1 MANVILKK
9 DFTDGE
15 KLFGQQLNNNFGAIE
30 AALATMNKIVWQD
43 DPDDSVITFRGTTE
57 EVNAREIIDGQLLYD
72 TTTGETYIDYGS
84 QRISTGSGNAIF
96 IGDTVPTNPS
106 TQLWINPE
114 ESLLPI
120 NTEVVNSMEGEETTK
135 APSVASA
142 KSYIDTATDFKGNLL
157 WTNSDP
163 TVNFNDQTIE
173 LSSSDYDVLE
183 ILYIDY
189 RANQRVQSTKM
200 KKGNSANLT
209 TIFLTGNQL
218 YMATRQMDY
227 VDDTHYTFDNCHS
240 VTNVAI
246 TTLNTSSSAQCIP
259 IYVIGYKTGMFDG
272 GGN

>member
-1 MANVILKK
+1 MITFQDKV
-9 DFTDGE
+9 
-15 KLFGQQLNNNFGAIE
+15 AINE
-30 AALATMNKIVWQD
+30 NPDISSINKITASD
-43 DPDDSVITFRGTTE
+43 MNSIKAG
-57 EVNAREIIDGQLLYD
+57 
-72 TTTGETYIDYGS
+72 
-84 QRISTGSGNAIF
+84 
-96 IGDTVPTNPS
+96 
-106 TQLWINPE
+106 
-114 ESLLPI
+114 I
-120 NTEVVNSMEGEETTK
+120 NTNETT
-135 APSVASA
+135 
-142 KSYIDTATDFKGNLL
+142 INQIKGNIL

-240 VTNVAI
+240 VTNASI
-246 TTLNTSSSAQCIP
+246 TTLNTSSPAQCIP
-259 IYVIGYKTGMFDG
+259 MLIIGYKTGAFE
-272 GGN
+272 